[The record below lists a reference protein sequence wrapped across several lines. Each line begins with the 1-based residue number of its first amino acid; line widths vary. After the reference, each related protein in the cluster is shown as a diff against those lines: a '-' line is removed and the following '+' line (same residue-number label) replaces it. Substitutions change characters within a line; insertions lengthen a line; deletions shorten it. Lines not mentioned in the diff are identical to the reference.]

1 MAIIRA
7 ARAINARFSAVAK
20 AAGGF
25 QVPAS
30 FSVWRPSWVAGGGSE
45 FRPFPSPWILGV
57 EYLYYRFD
65 GTSGAT
71 GALSP
76 VDPAS
81 VGDYD
86 VQTVGA
92 RLSYKFN

>member
-1 MAIIRA
+1 
-7 ARAINARFSAVAK
+7 
-20 AAGGF
+20 
-25 QVPAS
+25 
-30 FSVWRPSWVAGGGSE
+30 
-45 FRPFPSPWILGV
+45 LGV